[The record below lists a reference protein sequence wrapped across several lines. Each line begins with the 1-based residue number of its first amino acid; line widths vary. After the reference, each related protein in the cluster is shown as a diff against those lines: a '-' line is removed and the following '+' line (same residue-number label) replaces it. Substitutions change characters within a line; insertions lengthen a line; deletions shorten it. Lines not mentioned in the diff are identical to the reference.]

1 MYEDEIVVYP
11 DMSKSEEEIQAQIEA
26 NRQAKLRHAARREQ
40 ERFDRP
46 SLFSRAKAK
55 LKALLAHKQATQV
68 QNHSEKQ
75 R

>member
-40 ERFDRP
+40 ERLDRK
-46 SLFSRAKAK
+46 S
-55 LKALLAHKQATQV
+55 V
-68 QNHSEKQ
+68 V
-75 R
+75 